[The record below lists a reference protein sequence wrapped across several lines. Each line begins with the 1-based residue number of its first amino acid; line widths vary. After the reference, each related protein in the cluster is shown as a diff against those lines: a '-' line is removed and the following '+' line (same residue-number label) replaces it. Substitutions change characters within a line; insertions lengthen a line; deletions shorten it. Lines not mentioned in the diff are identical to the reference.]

1 MEQVLINN
9 HHTSI
14 AEEVINHTEEVI
26 NLPSLKPSSDK
37 CFIEANTIQSNLEE
51 IKNDHI
57 IPVFIKDNNTLISHS
72 DFVETT
78 MEMVQKYYP
87 EETIL
92 KPNIRLSH
100 PIKGRIPSAKNK
112 PANVLQEH
120 EKTLY
125 YERMAFIV
133 EIPSVYDEIDGNRL
147 SLMVGGVKSFNLDN
161 LYTKKGNDEHFKIF
175 IGFKNTVCTNLC
187 VWTDGFK
194 SDVKVNSTGQL
205 KGVIESMIEQYNI
218 SYHLHHLRSLKDYSL
233 TEQQFATLIGKL
245 RMYPYL
251 PKSMQEITQPL
262 CLGDTQIST
271 VVKDYFKDNSF
282 CKNDYGN
289 ISLWR
294 LYNLLTGAN
303 KSSYIDQFIDRS
315 VNAFHFTERLKYVLM
330 NQTESWFLN

>member
-1 MEQVLINN
+1 MEQLIINN
-9 HHTSI
+9 HSD
-14 AEEVINHTEEVI
+14 EVINI
-26 NLPSLKPSSDK
+26 PSLKPGSDK
-37 CFIEANTIQSNLEE
+37 CFIEANTIQSSLDE

-92 KPNIRLSH
+92 RPNIRLSH
-100 PIKGRIPSAKNK
+100 PIKGRVPSAKNK
-112 PANVLQEH
+112 PANELLEH

-147 SLMVGGVKSFNLDN
+147 SLMVGGIKSFNLDN
-161 LYTKKGNDEHFKIF
+161 LYTKKGSDEHFKIF

-218 SYHLHHLRSLKDYSL
+218 SYHLHHLMSLTDYSL
-233 TEQQFATLIGKL
+233 TETQFATLIGKL

-251 PKSMQEITQPL
+251 SKQMQEITQPL
-262 CLGDTQIST
+262 YLGDTQIST

-282 CKNDYGN
+282 CKNEDGN

-315 VNAFHFTERLKYVLM
+315 VNAFHFTESLKHVLM
-330 NQTESWFLN
+330 NKTESWFLN